1 MPAMPRNAKTAREE
15 LKMKPTPRNTSAA
28 CRAEFQKTIRRIQQ
42 ESVRKGTDKITM
54 AEIDAEI
61 AQVRKEAREKTE

>member
-1 MPAMPRNAKTAREE
+1 MREE
-15 LKMKPTPRNTSAA
+15 PKMKPTPKKTLTARQ
-28 CRAEFQKTIRRIQQ
+28 AELQKTIRRIQQ

-61 AQVRKEAREKTE
+61 AKVRRQQK

>member
-1 MPAMPRNAKTAREE
+1 MMDARSRKNRE
-15 LKMKPTPRNTSAA
+15 AA
-28 CRAEFQKTIRRIQQ
+28 QAEFMKTLQQIQQ

>member
-1 MPAMPRNAKTAREE
+1 
-15 LKMKPTPRNTSAA
+15 MKPTPKETLTARQ
-28 CRAEFQKTIRRIQQ
+28 AEFQKTIRRIQQ

-61 AQVRKEAREKTE
+61 ARVRRQKK